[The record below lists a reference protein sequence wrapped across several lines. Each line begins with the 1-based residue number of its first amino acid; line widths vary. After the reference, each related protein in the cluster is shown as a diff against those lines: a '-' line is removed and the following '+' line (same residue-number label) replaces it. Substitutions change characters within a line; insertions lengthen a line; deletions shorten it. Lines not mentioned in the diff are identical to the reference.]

1 MLPVQFWKGFSGYF
15 PPFYSREIKVNFVMA
30 AETFSG
36 LVADEGDEIGNNLEI
51 TEAGAETRL
60 VAKRRQPLAD
70 GVLGKAAAV
79 D

>member
-1 MLPVQFWKGFSGYF
+1 MLPVQFWKRFSGYF
-15 PPFYSREIKVNFVMA
+15 PPFQQPRDKENFVVA
-30 AETFSG
+30 ADAFSG
-36 LVADEGDEIGNNLEI
+36 LVADEGDEMGNNSGI